1 MNIAVFSDKFSG
13 TLSAIEVLNIV
24 QSKFLD
30 SNIKADLFSVT
41 DGGQESTD
49 IFKSYNFQMYESFE
63 TSNCDNSLSVVE
75 TVDVN
80 GNVFFESAQL
90 IGINSAKDSMLINSG
105 CLLEAMQKTE
115 TLGTGGSK
123 TVDFGIG
130 LLSKLGIEFISNGE
144 IILDPV
150 PENFPFIDSV
160 KATNFKS
167 NLELRVLS
175 DTKTPLLG
183 KDSAFDVFGPQKG
196 LSKEDIEKHKLEVER
211 LITLIDKELVLNLNP
226 NEIYSG
232 AAGGLT
238 FTLNQILGC
247 EIESGAK
254 YFIEETNLIK
264 QLENYDIGIFCEG
277 RFDESSLEGKIIG
290 ELLKKFKGDRYFLG
304 GQYTAKNNNVFTD
317 YFQCGPEGINNPK
330 GSLEIATNEL
340 IKVLQKD

>member
-75 TVDVN
+75 TIDVN

-90 IGINSAKDSMLINSG
+90 IGINSTKDSMLINSG

-123 TVDFGIG
+123 SVDFGIG

>member
-290 ELLKKFKGDRYFLG
+290 ELLREFKGHRYFLG

-330 GSLEIATNEL
+330 SSLVIATNEL
-340 IKVLQKD
+340 IKVLKKD

>member
-13 TLSAIEVLNIV
+13 TLSAIEVLDIV
-24 QSKFLD
+24 QNKFLD
-30 SNIKADLFSVT
+30 SDIKADFFSVT

-49 IFKSYNFQMYESFE
+49 IFKSYNFQTYESFE
-63 TSNCDNSLSVVE
+63 APNCDNSISVVE
-75 TVDVN
+75 TIDVN
-80 GNVFFESAQL
+80 GNIFFESAQL
-90 IGINSAKDSMLINSG
+90 IGINSAKDSMSINSR
-105 CLLEAMQKTE
+105 CLLEALQKTE
-115 TLGTGGSK
+115 ILGTGGSK

-130 LLSKLGIEFISNGE
+130 LLSKLGMEFISNGE
-144 IILDPV
+144 TIVDPV
-150 PENFPFIDSV
+150 PQNFPFIDSV
-160 KATNFKS
+160 KATNLKS

-175 DTKTPLLG
+175 DTQTPLLG
-183 KDSAFDVFGPQKG
+183 EESAFDVFGPQKG

-211 LITLIDKELVLNLNP
+211 LITLIDKELVLDLNP

-247 EIESGAK
+247 EIESGSK
-254 YFIEETNLIK
+254 YFLEETNLIK
-264 QLENYDIGIFCEG
+264 QLGNYDIGIFCEG

-290 ELLKKFKGDRYFLG
+290 ELLKEFKGDRYFLG

-317 YFQCGPEGINNPK
+317 CFQCGPEGINNPK
-330 GSLEIATNEL
+330 SSLEITANEL

>member
-13 TLSAIEVLNIV
+13 TLSAIEVLDIV

-30 SNIKADLFSVT
+30 SSIKADFFSVT
-41 DGGQESTD
+41 DGGQESTE

-63 TSNCDNSLSVVE
+63 TSSCDNSISVVE
-75 TVDVN
+75 TIDIN
-80 GNVFFESAQL
+80 GNIFFESAQL
-90 IGINSAKDSMLINSG
+90 IGINSAKDSMSITSG
-105 CLLEAMQKTE
+105 CLLKAIQKTE
-115 TLGTGGSK
+115 ILGTGGSK
-123 TVDFGIG
+123 TIDFGIG
-130 LLSKLGIEFISNGE
+130 LLSKLGMEFVSNGE
-144 IILDPV
+144 TIVDPI
-150 PENFPFIDSV
+150 PQNFSFIDSV
-160 KATNFKS
+160 KTTDFNSDIA
-167 NLELRVLS
+167 LRVLS
-175 DTKTPLLG
+175 DTKIPLLD

-211 LITLIDKELVLNLNP
+211 LISLIDKELVLDLNP
-226 NEIYSG
+226 NAVYSG
-232 AAGGLT
+232 AAGGLA

-247 EIESGAK
+247 EVESGAK

-277 RFDESSLEGKIIG
+277 KFDESSLEGKIIG
-290 ELLKKFKGDRYFLG
+290 ELLKEFKGDRYFLG

>member
-13 TLSAIEVLNIV
+13 TLSAIEVLDIV

-30 SNIKADLFSVT
+30 SDIKADFFSVT

-75 TVDVN
+75 TIDVN

>member
-277 RFDESSLEGKIIG
+277 KFDESSLEGKIIG
-290 ELLKKFKGDRYFLG
+290 ELLKEFKGHRYFLG

-330 GSLEIATNEL
+330 SSLVIATNEL
-340 IKVLQKD
+340 IKVLKKD